1 MRKGAVPAH
10 GQGRPLA
17 PSGYLPFADRSVRK
31 KMFEKK
37 NRKKQKK
44 MEKSVDNGTGVWYYT

>member
-17 PSGYLPFADRSVRK
+17 LSGYLPFAEKRSTQK
-31 KMFEKK
+31 CAEKD
-37 NRKKQKK
+37 
-44 MEKSVDNGTGVWYYT
+44 V

>member
-17 PSGYLPFADRSVRK
+17 PSGYLLFAEKHSTQKRTK
-31 KMFEKK
+31 KKI
-37 NRKKQKK
+37 
-44 MEKSVDNGTGVWYYT
+44 

>member
-17 PSGYLPFADRSVRK
+17 LSGYLPFAEKRSTQKRTK
-31 KMFEKK
+31 KKL
-37 NRKKQKK
+37 
-44 MEKSVDNGTGVWYYT
+44 